1 MTEALVG
8 LGLMMVLA
16 LLRIPIAIA
25 MGVVG
30 CLGVAYLRD
39 WNFAPAFAMLETK
52 VYETGR
58 NYTLSVVPLFILM
71 GNLVTRAGMSQE
83 LFRAANTCI
92 GHLRGGLAMATVCA
106 CAGFGAICGS
116 SIATAATMAKVA
128 YPAMNQLGYS
138 DRLSTGAIAGGG
150 TLGILIPPSTIMVIY
165 GVMTE
170 TNIGMLFAAG
180 IMPGILATFLLC
192 LAVQWIVWTDPTSG
206 PRGERATWRQR
217 FAALRGVWAV
227 AMLFIVVMGGIYGG
241 VFTATEG
248 AGIGAF
254 GAFCFAL
261 ARRVL
266 SPRALLDVLIESSR
280 TTAMLFMI
288 LVGALIFANFINYTT
303 MPADLRAFVT
313 NYQIHPTTVIVAI
326 CVIYVVLG
334 TAMEELSMI
343 LLTVPVF
350 FPLVVGLGFDP
361 VWFGILIVVVVQI
374 GLISPPVGM
383 NMFVV
388 KSMLPRIATAT
399 IFRGV
404 TPFVVAEV
412 VLLAVLVAFPSI
424 SLVLPKLM
432 KL

>member
-8 LGLMMVLA
+8 LGVM
-16 LLRIPIAIA
+16 LLISFVRVPIAIS
-25 MGVVG
+25 MGLVG
-30 CLGVAYLRD
+30 FLGLWWMRGLGPSMASATTV
-39 WNFAPAFAMLETK
+39 
-52 VYETGR
+52 VYESGFQ
-58 NYTLSVVPLFILM
+58 YTLSVVPLFILM
-71 GNLVTRAGMSQE
+71 GNFVTRAGMSKE
-83 LFRAANTCI
+83 LYRA
-92 GHLRGGLAMATVCA
+92 GHTFVGHMRGGLAMATVLA

-116 SIATAATMAKVA
+116 SIATAATMTKVA
-128 YPAMNQLGYS
+128 YPSMSDHHYS
-138 DRLSTGAIAGGG
+138 DELAVGTIAAGG

-165 GVMTE
+165 GIMTN
-170 TNIGMLFAAG
+170 TSIGKLFAAG
-180 IMPGILATFLLC
+180 ILPGLVAVVLLC
-192 LAVQWIVWTDPTSG
+192 LAVQYICWRDPAGG
-206 PRGERATWRQR
+206 PRAERASWRER
-217 FAALRGVWAV
+217 LGAVKDVWAV
-227 AMLFIVVMGGIYGG
+227 AALFVLVMGGIYGG

-261 ARRVL
+261 ARRAL
-266 SPRALLDVLIESSR
+266 SPSALLDVLIESSR

-303 MPADLRAFVT
+303 MPADLKDFVT
-313 NYQIHPTTVIVAI
+313 HYQIHPMTVIVAI

-388 KSMLPRIATAT
+388 KSMLPRISTAT

-412 VLLAVLVAFPSI
+412 VLLAILVAFPWL
-424 SLVLPKLM
+424 SLVLPRLM